1 MADGAPDTQW
11 NGRGEER
18 DGEKDKPSTCPQVE
32 LARPAGDLL
41 TTHPIIERPPQA
53 PSVQQ
58 TFIHYL
64 QCTRPGAT
72 AKMNKNF
79 CV

>member
-18 DGEKDKPSTCPQVE
+18 DGEKEK
-32 LARPAGDLL
+32 
-41 TTHPIIERPPQA
+41 PIIERPPQA

-72 AKMNKNF
+72 AKMNKTF
-79 CV
+79 CI